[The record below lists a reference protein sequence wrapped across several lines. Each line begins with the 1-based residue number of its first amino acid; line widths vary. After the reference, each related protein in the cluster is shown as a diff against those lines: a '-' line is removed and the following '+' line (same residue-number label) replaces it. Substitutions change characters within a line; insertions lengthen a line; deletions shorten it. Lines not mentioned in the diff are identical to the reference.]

1 MNQRYRSIL
10 MWALYAVLFLFTM
23 LLQTVVFG
31 HLRVW
36 GVKLNLLPVAVVCIA
51 MRAGHE
57 GGGLFGLLAAL
68 VWQFTGADDGSLAL
82 ISFTL
87 CGILAGWLC
96 DAVCAR
102 RLAVA
107 LALSLAALVLH
118 EGAAFLMKFYLESAD
133 ISLIRWVPLT
143 ALLSVLACP
152 VLYPLAKTIGK
163 VGGC

>member
-10 MWALYAVLFLFTM
+10 MWGLYAVLFLFTM

-36 GVKLNLLPVAVVCIA
+36 GVKLSLLPVAVVCIA
-51 MRAGHE
+51 LQTGHE

-82 ISFTL
+82 ITFTL

-96 DAVCAR
+96 DAVYAR
-102 RLAVA
+102 RITVA
-107 LALSLAALVLH
+107 LALSLGALVFH
-118 EGAAFLMKFYLESAD
+118 EGAAFLLKFYLNGAELA
-133 ISLIRWVPLT
+133 LIRWVPLT
-143 ALLSVLACP
+143 AALSVLACLP
-152 VLYPLAKTIGK
+152 LYLLAKAIGK
-163 VGGC
+163 VGGA